1 MDESENQFFFPCD
14 THNFRTSYACGGNA
28 GVMLLFD
35 WLAFAVKLALV
46 GSFTA
51 RVPNCLVRFGT
62 ARRKVKVQ

>member
-1 MDESENQFFFPCD
+1 V
-14 THNFRTSYACGGNA
+14 TRTISVPSTRA
-28 GVMLLFD
+28 GLMLLFD
-35 WLAFAVKLALV
+35 WLAFPVKLTLV